1 MGAPCTTGAFSV
13 GENGVQ
19 CCPVEESAEEA
30 PLAVGAVV
38 GATVGGVVGVCCL
51 CCCLVAIGMREQR
64 RKAAGAA
71 GGGVELAA
79 GGFAVG
85 DIVTVHGLRAT
96 PQHNGRDGRVQR
108 FVTADGRYDVRL
120 LESGMLLAVKPT
132 NLRRAG
138 AVAAA
143 QVRLEASAAGRGAVP
158 TVSGTPVPPGRA
170 SLVSSIPIGLG
181 KLRSS
186 VPMGLPVSGGRRKSP
201 PPAYSSGA
209 AAAPPPAYSSG
220 AAAAPPPA
228 YGSGAAAAS
237 SSTPPGYATGLA
249 TGAPS
254 ATAPPV
260 SVDTA
265 AVDTTGDG
273 RVSAVAHDT
282 TGDGRHDTI
291 AQQHGSDGPT
301 TRAGAATAYS
311 REYSAAET
319 QTTREHMLEFLS
331 L

>member
-13 GENGVQ
+13 GEIGVQ
-19 CCPVEESAEEA
+19 CCPAEEA

-38 GATVGGVVGVCCL
+38 GATVGGVVGVCNL
-51 CCCLVAIGMREQR
+51 LLLLVVAIRMREQR
-64 RKAAGAA
+64 RKAAALAGAA

-79 GGFAVG
+79 AEGFAVG

-96 PQHNGRDGRVQR
+96 PQHNGRDGRVER
-108 FVTADGRYDVRL
+108 FATADGRYDVRL
-120 LESGMLLAVKPT
+120 LESGMLLAVKPA

-158 TVSGTPVPPGRA
+158 TVSGAPVPPGRA

-209 AAAPPPAYSSG
+209 AAAPPPAY
-220 AAAAPPPA
+220 
-228 YGSGAAAAS
+228 GSGAAAAS

-260 SVDTA
+260 SSDM
-265 AVDTTGDG
+265 TGDG
-273 RVSAVAHDT
+273 RVNAVAYDT